1 MAKQVQVRK
10 IPCYDVDGYEFYP
23 IRNYDMHSD
32 DWFWVP
38 EEYESVFI
46 EKGPFVRPEFSAD
59 GTMIGYSYL
68 LKPQVSQE
76 LMIGVL
82 SEIVQ
87 GGYVATTTAETGSES
102 AIAKFLEILNP
113 TPVEEVVEENE
124 ENSSDEVES
133 DSVEEVEETVPEES
147 VEQTVNEQEVNP
159 ES

>member
-1 MAKQVQVRK
+1 MARQLQVRK
-10 IPCYDVDGYEFYP
+10 VPCYDVNGYEFYP

-38 EEYESVFI
+38 EEYESVFA
-46 EKGPFVRPEFSAD
+46 EKGPFVKPELSAD
-59 GTMIGYSYL
+59 GTMVGYSYL

-87 GGYVATTTAETGSES
+87 GRYIATTTAETGSES
-102 AIAKFLEILNP
+102 FIKKFLEILNP
-113 TPVEEVVEENE
+113 TPEEENE

-133 DSVEEVEETVPEES
+133 DSVDETVSDES
-147 VEQTVNEQEVNP
+147 IEQTENDQGV
-159 ES
+159 ESDS